1 MFDLG
6 NGVNISV
13 ILTNLTCS
21 LFGYR
26 LLVKLPH
33 SQVSLTSTPSDRS
46 LSVPQ
51 RLVLFSLSL
60 ANGEPVWIPTWQF
73 WLVAS

>member
-1 MFDLG
+1 
-6 NGVNISV
+6 
-13 ILTNLTCS
+13 
-21 LFGYR
+21 
-26 LLVKLPH
+26 
-33 SQVSLTSTPSDRS
+33 

-73 WLVAS
+73 WLAES